1 MGTRKLMR
9 PHAPPWAPRKVPCCP
24 CVEDGGCLLC
34 VPRGEGHLRA
44 GGGAETQGNRLCVP
58 SAWSAQGVLVT
69 D

>member
-1 MGTRKLMR
+1 MGTRKLTR
-9 PHAPPWAPRKVPCCP
+9 PHAPRWAPRKVLYCP
-24 CVEDGGCLLC
+24 RVDDGGCLLC

-44 GGGAETQGNRLCVP
+44 GGAETQGNRLCVP